1 MFQCCI
7 SRALNGNFN
16 GSLGPCLTLSA
27 HYNEGDICYIAV
39 CAQLAVVVVDL
50 LEAGLV
56 SQQLQ
61 VLLQLQVVLVE
72 EAVEGQLHV
81 PELGQQPGGREHDS
95 ILDSPVPWPPAHI
108 RIRISFIGQVSLHKQ
123 GI

>member
-56 SQQLQ
+56 LQ
-61 VLLQLQVVLVE
+61 AEDQDHTVYPATELQAHEEEGTEREVV
-72 EAVEGQLHV
+72 H
-81 PELGQQPGGREHDS
+81 S
-95 ILDSPVPWPPAHI
+95 
-108 RIRISFIGQVSLHKQ
+108 
-123 GI
+123 